1 MKPVSNGYSFST
13 TKGGSNVFC
22 PWRWQGRRQLGLPN
36 TPGESN
42 QVTAGLY
49 SAIKPLHTW
58 ESSGSSLNT
67 HQGGIFNFDFSPDGS
82 VLAAACEGKGIL
94 LFDPFNGKLC
104 GYKEKAHLDCV
115 NCVKFLDTRVLAT
128 CSDDSTIALWDTR
141 YLKYKLQNLNG
152 HSSWV
157 KNVEYASNKDLLV
170 SSGFDGSIFTW
181 DINSYSEDGAKGK
194 KVFNYKPLM
203 RSKLSPD
210 GTKLFVS
217 TDNGHILLIHNLDL
231 STLAEDLVIFSPYQ
245 FRQLIENH
253 AGAGSNKKR
262 NQVEVINDWPMGNK
276 ASVIAS
282 LQVHPQGW
290 CVLSRNTSRDRSSE
304 WTCIHDVQD
313 GKEDSEDSSAKDP
326 SDTRKNCGST
336 SPPLSPVRPWSPRV
350 RQSNHPALVHH
361 QRRGV
366 LDYESDQSG
375 EEVPVRTRLRITNSR
390 ARSTVNISRTGVTA
404 HISSPNLS
412 NSRLISNIQHD
423 TESPGSPLSDTDSDV
438 GDTVVIRMDHQ
449 EDRDEPQ
456 QEDGEI
462 SDPDQDENSRL
473 SDSPHTD
480 SPDELEA
487 RRAISDIL
495 TIVFGS
501 GPRRQVFQFNH
512 SEGVSDISED
522 ESPLQFPCEKR
533 LLYYAD
539 EPNVGRGFIKE
550 LCFSSTGR
558 MVCSPFGFGVRLLT
572 FDSQCSELCE
582 VVPKAPVKLY
592 ELGSCMSHTNNV
604 LTCKFSPTHP
614 LLVTGCLSGRV
625 VFHQPVL

>member
-1 MKPVSNGYSFST
+1 MKPVGNYSSGAFSNANRLS
-13 TKGGSNVFC
+13 KVFY
-22 PWRWQGRRQLGLPN
+22 PWRWRDRRQLGFPN
-36 TPGESN
+36 IPGESN
-42 QVTAGLY
+42 RVTAGLY
-49 SAIKPLHTW
+49 SSIKPLHTW
-58 ESSGSSLNT
+58 ESSDSSLNT
-67 HQGGIFNFDFSPDGS
+67 HHGGIFNFDFSPDGS
-82 VLAAACEGKGIL
+82 VLAAACEGKSIL
-94 LFDPFNGKLC
+94 LFDPFNGKLA
-104 GYKEKAHLDCV
+104 GHKEKAHLDCV

-157 KNVEYASNKDLLV
+157 KNVEYASNKDLLL

-181 DINSYSEDGAKGK
+181 DINSYSEDGTKGK
-194 KVFNYKPLM
+194 KVFTYKPLM

-217 TDNGHILLIHNLDL
+217 TDNGNILLIHNLDL

-253 AGAGSNKKR
+253 AAAGLDKKR
-262 NQVEVINDWPMGNK
+262 NRVEVINDWPMGNK

-290 CVLSRNTSRDRSSE
+290 CVLSRNTSRDRNSE

-313 GKEDSEDSSAKDP
+313 TKEDPEDSSAKDP
-326 SDTRKNCGST
+326 TDTQKNCR
-336 SPPLSPVRPWSPRV
+336 SPSSSLSPVRPRSPRV
-350 RQSNHPALVHH
+350 RSSNHPATANL
-361 QRRGV
+361 QRRRM
-366 LDYESDQSG
+366 LEYESDHSLDD
-375 EEVPVRTRLRITNSR
+375 VPVRTHLHITNSGSR
-390 ARSTVNISRTGVTA
+390 NSVNISGTRISA
-404 HISSPNLS
+404 HISTPNLS
-412 NSRLISNIQHD
+412 NSRLISNLSQN
-423 TESPGSPLSDTDSDV
+423 TESPGSPVSDTDSDV
-438 GDTVVIRMDHQ
+438 GDTVVIRMDG
-449 EDRDEPQ
+449 ERDGPQ
-456 QEDGEI
+456 SEDGEA
-462 SDPDQDENSRL
+462 SDPDIEENGRL
-473 SDSPHTD
+473 SDSVNTD

-501 GPRRQVFQFNH
+501 GSRRQVFQFNQNDSVH
-512 SEGVSDISED
+512 DVMEE
-522 ESPLQFPCEKR
+522 ESQLQFPSKKR

-550 LCFSSTGR
+550 LCFSSDGQ
-558 MVCSPFGFGVRLLT
+558 MVCSPFGFGVRLLA

-582 VVPKAPVKLY
+582 VVPQAPVKLY
-592 ELGSCMSHTNNV
+592 ELGSSISHTNNV

>member
-1 MKPVSNGYSFST
+1 MTLVGNGCSNAFSKT
-13 TKGGSNVFC
+13 NGRQRTFY
-22 PWRWQGRRQLGLPN
+22 PWRWQDRRQLGFPHNL
-36 TPGESN
+36 GESS

-49 SAIKPLHTW
+49 SCIKPLHTW
-58 ESSGSSLNT
+58 ESSDSSLNT

-82 VLAAACEGKGIL
+82 VLAAACEGKSIL
-94 LFDPFNGKLC
+94 LFDPFNGKLS
-104 GYKEKAHLDCV
+104 GHKEKAHLDCV

-157 KNVEYASNKDLLV
+157 KNVEYASNKDLLL

-181 DINSYSEDGAKGK
+181 DINSYSEDGTKGK

-217 TDNGHILLIHNLDL
+217 TDNGNILLIHNLDL

-253 AGAGSNKKR
+253 AAAGSDKKR
-262 NQVEVINDWPMGNK
+262 NRVEVINDWPMGNK

-290 CVLSRNTSRDRSSE
+290 CVLSRNTSRDRNSE

-313 GKEDSEDSSAKDP
+313 TKEDTEDSSDKEPPIRHSSSP
-326 SDTRKNCGST
+326 S
-336 SPPLSPVRPWSPRV
+336 PSPVRPRTSRGRP
-350 RQSNHPALVHH
+350 SNNRAIPHL
-361 QRRGV
+361 QRRGAMN
-366 LDYESDQSG
+366 YESDHSG
-375 EEVPVRTRLRITNSR
+375 ADIPVRTRLHITNSHS
-390 ARSTVNISRTGVTA
+390 RSNVNVSGTGIST
-404 HISSPNLS
+404 HISTPNLT
-412 NSRLISNIQHD
+412 NSRRISNFPQNSG
-423 TESPGSPLSDTDSDV
+423 SPGSPLSDTDSDV
-438 GDTVVIRMDHQ
+438 GDTVVIRMDQ
-449 EDRDEPQ
+449 DRERPPYG
-456 QEDGEI
+456 QEDGEV
-462 SDPDQDENSRL
+462 SDPDVDENSHL
-473 SDSPHTD
+473 SDSLNTD

-501 GPRRQVFQFNH
+501 GSRRQVFQFNH
-512 SEGVSDISED
+512 SEGLNDLMEE
-522 ESPLQFPCEKR
+522 ESPLQFPCKKR

-550 LCFSSTGR
+550 LCFSSNGR

-592 ELGSCMSHTNNV
+592 ELGSSMSHTNNV

>member
-1 MKPVSNGYSFST
+1 MESVGIYPSGVPLNRNKLL
-13 TKGGSNVFC
+13 KAFC
-22 PWRWQGRRQLGLPN
+22 PWYWQSRRQLGFPN
-36 TPGESN
+36 LPGESN

-49 SAIKPLHTW
+49 SSIKLLHSW
-58 ESSGSSLNT
+58 EPSNSSLNT
-67 HQGGIFNFDFSPDGS
+67 HHGGIFNFDFSPDGS
-82 VLAAACEGKGIL
+82 VLAAACEGKSIL
-94 LFDPFNGKLC
+94 LFDPFNGKLS

-157 KNVEYASNKDLLV
+157 KNVEYASNKDLLL

-181 DINSYSEDGAKGK
+181 DINSYSEEGAKGK

-217 TDNGHILLIHNLDL
+217 TDNGNILLIHNLDL

-245 FRQLIENH
+245 FRQVIENH
-253 AGAGSNKKR
+253 AAAGLDKKR
-262 NQVEVINDWPMGNK
+262 NRIEVINDWPMGNK

-290 CVLSRNTSRDRSSE
+290 CVLSRNTSRDRNSE

-313 GKEDSEDSSAKDP
+313 TKEDKEESSAKD
-326 SDTRKNCGST
+326 STDSKKTRCST
-336 SPPLSPVRPWSPRV
+336 SSSSSAGRPRPSRV
-350 RQSNHPALVHH
+350 RCSNQSGATNS
-361 QRRGV
+361 QRRRTM
-366 LDYESDQSG
+366 ESGRLGDDNPS
-375 EEVPVRTRLRITNSR
+375 RTRIHIDGSRNS
-390 ARSTVNISRTGVTA
+390 VNISGTRVSA
-404 HISSPNLS
+404 HISTPNLS
-412 NSRLISNIQHD
+412 NSRQVSNLSESI
-423 TESPGSPLSDTDSDV
+423 ESPDSPVSDTGSDI
-438 GDTVVIRMDHQ
+438 GESVVVQM
-449 EDRDEPQ
+449 DRDCDEPRPPADD
-456 QEDGEI
+456 EL
-462 SDPDQDENSRL
+462 SDPDVDENSNL
-473 SDSPHTD
+473 DDSVNTD

-487 RRAISDIL
+487 RRAITDIL

-501 GPRRQVFQFNH
+501 GSRRQVFQFNH
-512 SEGVSDISED
+512 SDAVHDVMEE
-522 ESPLQFPCEKR
+522 ESQLQFPSKKR

-550 LCFSSTGR
+550 LCFSSNGQ

-572 FDSQCSELCE
+572 FDSQCSELCD
-582 VVPKAPVKLY
+582 VVPQTPVKLY
-592 ELGSCMSHTNNV
+592 ELGSSMSHTNNV
-604 LTCKFSPTHP
+604 LTCKFSPTQP